1 MYHVL
6 CYINFVSLSV
16 PPLCLCLSVSL
27 SLYVFYLIINSIVP
41 SLIYP
46 SWLQITLASLLS
58 QWSSHIVP
66 YSPSP
71 LHTSTRPSWGAW
83 PPESLTSPGE
93 QVKPVAK
100 RERER
105 GRGRG
110 REREREREGERGGRE
125 REWEGEGGRERGGGR
140 ERWGREEVVIQTQ
153 CMCVCVYVQL
163 YKCIHACMHL
173 INTCTYFYLMYL
185 YINSIISMWD

>member
-27 SLYVFYLIINSIVP
+27 CVSFTKIINTIVP

-100 RERER
+100 RERGRER
-105 GRGRG
+105 Q
-110 REREREREGERGGRE
+110 RERER
-125 REWEGEGGRERGGGR
+125 GEGGIGNTTT
-140 ERWGREEVVIQTQ
+140 V
-153 CMCVCVYVQL
+153 CVCMYVQF
-163 YKCIHACMHL
+163 YKCIHPCMYASHYSTCS
-173 INTCTYFYLMYL
+173 IHTHVHMYVHVYVHVHVHTCTLIVCETSLATTTFNTYVT
-185 YINSIISMWD
+185 

>member
-27 SLYVFYLIINSIVP
+27 SVSFTKIIIVP

-66 YSPSP
+66 YSPSL

-93 QVKPVAK
+93 QVKPVA
-100 RERER
+100 E
-105 GRGRG
+105 
-110 REREREREGERGGRE
+110 REREREREGGREGGWEGGRE
-125 REWEGEGGRERGGGR
+125 REGEWEREGGSGKTNT
-140 ERWGREEVVIQTQ
+140 VYMYVCMYIQF
-153 CMCVCVYVQL
+153 

-185 YINSIISMWD
+185 CINSTWD